1 MVLLLACLLRP
12 VFAGLGDEP
21 SMTTPEKADSLA
33 VATDSTAVE
42 ETPTPPTPSAWL
54 VSGLIVDAGDRS
66 SIPEPADQPVSG
78 YYDFLDKTFFH
89 SVGQFFD
96 LPRQCRRV
104 AGAPKEA
111 EDVNAFDEAPNS
123 TWFENRIFF
132 FPPSPEQVRRG
143 SNLGDGPD
151 PNGNWEVV
159 RGKTQGVTPGF
170 NIKDSRGDVYVVKF
184 DPPEWPEMATGAE
197 AISTRI
203 FHLAGYH
210 CPENY
215 LVSLDLN
222 RITVSPKAQF
232 IDSLGAR
239 RPMTREDVIGL
250 LAPLPRQP
258 DGTIRALAS
267 KFITGKIKGHFNYSG
282 WRKDDPNDLVP
293 HEHRRALRGMRAIAA
308 WTQHNDC
315 RSLNNL
321 ESYVTDDE
329 GKHYLMHYLIDF
341 GATLGSASLFPNL
354 DYEGHQYIFDGD
366 EIGTQLVTLGLDRRA
381 YEGKEMVITP
391 ATGYF
396 ESEIFDADDWK
407 PNYPN
412 PAFQNATHRDL
423 YWGAKIVMSFNDE
436 MIDQLVHEARYSRRE
451 DAAHMARVLRE
462 RRDQV
467 GREWFAKVNPLDRF
481 RLSKEG
487 ETLDGGASGTS
498 GALTQEMLR
507 FDDLAVTGRLAD
519 AGTTRYRYRIEPPLD
534 DADASDEWQETTVT
548 AVPLGRH
555 PSAVESAAESSAGAA
570 TAHAPVR
577 HEVTIETRRGEQGF
591 GPGVRIQ
598 LERDGGSTR
607 IVAIRR

>member
-1 MVLLLACLLRP
+1 MGLLLACWFRP
-12 VFAGLGDEP
+12 AFAGLGDEP
-21 SMTTPEKADSLA
+21 SMTLPEHGADSLA
-33 VATDSTAVE
+33 VGQDSTTVE
-42 ETPTPPTPSAWL
+42 GGSTTPSIPYAPWL
-54 VSGLIVDAGDRS
+54 VNGLIVDAGDRS
-66 SIPEPADQPVSG
+66 SIPEPAEQPVSG

-89 SVGQFFD
+89 SVAQFFD
-96 LPRQCRRV
+96 VPRQFRRV
-104 AGAPKEA
+104 ASAPKEA

-132 FPPSPEQVRRG
+132 FPPTAEQVRRG
-143 SNLGDGPD
+143 SNLGEGPD
-151 PNGNWEVV
+151 PKGNWEVV

-170 NIKDSRGDVYVVKF
+170 NIKDSQGDVYVIKF

-215 LVSLDLN
+215 LVSLDLDH
-222 RITVSPKAQF
+222 ITVSPKAQF

-267 KFITGKIKGHFNYSG
+267 KFIAGKIKGHFDYSG
-282 WRKDDPNDLVP
+282 WRKDDPNDLVK
-293 HEHRRALRGMRAIAA
+293 HEHRRSLRGMRAIAA
-308 WTQHNDC
+308 WTLHNDC

-321 ESYVTDDE
+321 ESYVTDDQ
-329 GKHYLMHYLIDF
+329 GKQYLMHYLIDF

-366 EIGTQLVTLGLDRRA
+366 EIGTQLVTLGLDRRPF
-381 YEGKEMVITP
+381 EGQPMVISP

-423 YWGAKIVMSFNDE
+423 YWGAKIVMSFTDE
-436 MIDQLVHEARYSRRE
+436 IIDQLVQEAHYSRRE
-451 DAAHMARVLRE
+451 DAEHMVQVLRE
-462 RRDQV
+462 RRDKV

-481 RLSKEG
+481 RISNEG
-487 ETLDGGASGTS
+487 ETVGGGASGA
-498 GALTQEMLR
+498 GMHEMLR
-507 FDDLAVTGRLAD
+507 FDDLAVTGKLAD

-534 DADASDEWQETTVT
+534 DAGENDEWQETTT
-548 AVPLGRH
+548 PAVSLGLN
-555 PSAVESAAESSAGAA
+555 AGSAA
-570 TAHAPVR
+570 AHEPGV
-577 HEVTIETRRGEQGF
+577 HEVRIETRRGEEGF
-591 GPGVRIQ
+591 GPAVRIQ
-598 LERDGGSTR
+598 LEHDGGPTR

>member
-1 MVLLLACLLRP
+1 MRWGAVGLMALLLVGWLRP

-21 SMTTPEKADSLA
+21 SMELPKDKADSLA

-66 SIPEPADQPVSG
+66 SIPEPANQSVSG

-89 SVGQFFD
+89 SVAQFFD
-96 LPRQCRRV
+96 VPRQCRKL
-104 AGAPKEA
+104 AAAPKEA

-132 FPPSPEQVRRG
+132 FPPTAEQVRRG
-143 SNLGDGPD
+143 SNLGEGPD

-170 NIKDSRGDVYVVKF
+170 NVKDSRGDVYVIKF
-184 DPPEWPEMATGAE
+184 DPPDWPEMATGAE

-215 LVSLDLN
+215 LVSLDVG

-267 KFITGKIKGHFNYSG
+267 KFIAGKIKGHFSYSG

-321 ESYVTDDE
+321 ESYVTDEQDRR
-329 GKHYLMHYLIDF
+329 YLMHYLIDF
-341 GATLGSASLFPNL
+341 GATLGSASLFANL
-354 DYEGHQYIFDGD
+354 DYEGFQYIFDGD
-366 EIGTQLVTLGLDRRA
+366 EIGTQLVTLGLDRRD
-381 YEGKEMVITP
+381 YEGHRMTTTP

-396 ESEIFDADDWK
+396 ESEAFDADDWK

-423 YWGAKIVMSFNDE
+423 YWGAKIVMSFTDE
-436 MIDQLVHEARYSRRE
+436 IIDQLVHEARYSKRE
-451 DAAHMARVLRE
+451 DAQRMARLLRE
-462 RRDQV
+462 RRDKV

-481 RLSKEG
+481 RILEEG
-487 ETLDGGASGTS
+487 GKVAGGASGAQS
-498 GALTQEMLR
+498 TQELLA
-507 FDDLAVTGRLAD
+507 FDDLAVLGKLAD
-519 AGTTRYRYRIEPPLD
+519 AGTTRYRYRIEPPL
-534 DADASDEWQETTVT
+534 ADAGQSAWQETARP
-548 AVPLGRH
+548 AVPLVLGP
-555 PSAVESAAESSAGAA
+555 PSTEGAA
-570 TAHAPVR
+570 TPPEPNQ
-577 HEVTIETRRGEQGF
+577 HEVTIETSRGKSF
-591 GPGVRIQ
+591 GPAVRIQ
-598 LERDGGSTR
+598 IERGGGPTR
-607 IVAIRR
+607 IVGIRR